1 MQPTLYCLSTPK
13 VTQSLHLPL
22 FSLCQAYARAA
33 RSENSC
39 SFFCC
44 WLRTFF
50 FFYKATSV
58 VSKRQ
63 GWKRGV
69 VVGAGAAERHNRHF
83 PRSYFSTE
91 RTRKYAHR
99 FKKTLSNAAL
109 SRSVCY
115 LQTRPRGRN
124 EVCVE
129 NPQARSLLLQATFEA
144 QKGTMTWPRS
154 YGPLGP
160 QLGPHTS

>member
-1 MQPTLYCLSTPK
+1 MYCLSTPK

-50 FFYKATSV
+50 FFFFLIKLLLWFP
-58 VSKRQ
+58 KGRDGKG
-63 GWKRGV
+63 GWWWGR
-69 VVGAGAAERHNRHF
+69 ELQRDIIDIF
-83 PRSYFSTE
+83 PEAILAQKGPESMLISL
-91 RTRKYAHR
+91 
-99 FKKTLSNAAL
+99 KTLSNAAL
-109 SRSVCY
+109 PRSVCY

-144 QKGTMTWPRS
+144 QKGTVTWPRS

-160 QLGPHTS
+160 QLGLHTS